1 MFFKPGGANE
11 MAIFN
16 YKPTK
21 RGLDVYKL
29 VGKRWKLIRRMKA
42 DTVEALNDLPKAA
55 LDMLWREYGIRPPR
69 NVAY

>member
-1 MFFKPGGANE
+1 

-55 LDMLWREYGIRPPR
+55 LDMLWMEYGIRPPCLGR
-69 NVAY
+69 